1 MFSFKAWMVLCGC
14 CLLYKC
20 LCEVKNREKIIKSR
34 ITDNSNSIIRIGKFI
49 GYFLADQQS
58 PFYQTPAFTNVLQY
72 VQNHPQ
78 QCQLKEKQTRNGL
91 RLLLVFDGIKNVEK
105 VLRVLEPLE
114 LKN

>member
-49 GYFLADQQS
+49 GYFLAKKS
-58 PFYQTPAFTNVLQY
+58 
-72 VQNHPQ
+72 
-78 QCQLKEKQTRNGL
+78 CLKLISSYICE
-91 RLLLVFDGIKNVEK
+91 RLTESIKNKENT
-105 VLRVLEPLE
+105 
-114 LKN
+114 KNI